1 MKSFARCYVW
11 WPKIDQDIET
21 IVRSCNTC
29 QLNRLSPPKS
39 PLHSWD
45 YPDRPWAR
53 LHIDHAGPYLGH
65 QFLIVVDAH
74 SKWIEAHPV
83 PSTSS
88 ETTIK
93 VLRNIWATH
102 CIPEHLVSDN
112 GSGFTS
118 QEFQTFLA
126 ENGVKHSLTS
136 PYHPSSNKMAERTV
150 QTVKQG
156 IAKLEGTISCRLSR
170 FLLSYRITPQTS
182 TGLSPAELLMGRRL
196 RTRLDLIHLDTAKK
210 VVEKQDKLKKQ

>member
-1 MKSFARCYVW
+1 MKNLARCYVW

-53 LHIDHAGPYLGH
+53 LHIDHAGPYLG
-65 QFLIVVDAH
+65 QFLLVVDAH

-102 CIPEHLVSDN
+102 CIPEHLFSDN

-118 QEFQTFLA
+118 QEFQTF
-126 ENGVKHSLTS
+126 
-136 PYHPSSNKMAERTV
+136 
-150 QTVKQG
+150 
-156 IAKLEGTISCRLSR
+156 
-170 FLLSYRITPQTS
+170 
-182 TGLSPAELLMGRRL
+182 
-196 RTRLDLIHLDTAKK
+196 
-210 VVEKQDKLKKQ
+210 